1 MLIDLSGHTAYNRL
15 PVFAKKPAPVQVSM
29 FGSPFTTGLKSID
42 YYIGD
47 KNGLKA
53 EDFSHQFSEKI
64 VGLPSTPP
72 YILKTKRPVIS
83 QPPILDNG
91 YITFGSFFNTAKI
104 NMAVLKVWSHI
115 LRETPNSRLLIGSII
130 GFETVNRFKTV
141 FESQNIDLNRINFVK
156 KLEYENFLSLHNKV
170 DLCLAPFPN
179 TGGTTVF
186 ASLWMGV
193 PTLILE
199 GNSYFT
205 RGSASIMKSAGCSE
219 FVVNTEDAYLQK
231 ACDMAKNKELL
242 SKIKKRFPKP

>member
-1 MLIDLSGHTAYNRL
+1 M
-15 PVFAKKPAPVQVSM
+15 
-29 FGSPFTTGLKSID
+29 
-42 YYIGD
+42 
-47 KNGLKA
+47 
-53 EDFSHQFSEKI
+53 KI
-64 VGLPSTPP
+64 F
-72 YILKTKRPVIS
+72 YRC
-83 QPPILDNG
+83 
-91 YITFGSFFNTAKI
+91 
-104 NMAVLKVWSHI
+104 
-115 LRETPNSRLLIGSII
+115 
-130 GFETVNRFKTV
+130 
-141 FESQNIDLNRINFVK
+141 
-156 KLEYENFLSLHNKV
+156 KV

-242 SKIKKRFPKP
+242 SKIKKEIPETLKQSSLCNPSIYANSLSQAIRQMWTSWCRNQTPKSFEL